1 MTDFNRKERELLG
14 VLQGRLDWLR
24 SEAARG
30 APKGEESGFFQGE
43 ASALA
48 WALSVVEGTV
58 QPVEVRTERV
68 EHRLRRV
75 ESRLG
80 RLEEAFEEEEG
91 DDENH

>member
-24 SEAARG
+24 SEAASR
-30 APKGEESGFFQGE
+30 APRGEENGFFQSE
-43 ASALA
+43 ASALS
-48 WALSVVEGTV
+48 WALSVIEGTV
-58 QPVEVRTERV
+58 QPVEVRTERI

-80 RLEEAFEEEEG
+80 RLEEDFEE
-91 DDENH
+91 DA